1 MNQSSAKYSRI
12 LKVLGRMAPPLP
24 TDMLD
29 KEFSGKEMTDD
40 LDFMLKT
47 MEEVH
52 PDLFFNLSHQ
62 DMNTLVSE
70 AKQKL
75 LSGGVSREKFF
86 MLASGIVARIGDDHT
101 AITLPTEKYAENAQ
115 AEGSVFPFEVSCTDG
130 RVTVKRSFATDLDGA
145 VINSINGVDCNDI
158 LSGLLSTMSGMTMDN
173 RESMAAVSFRKY
185 LFLMYG
191 SASEFRLVVKKEEK
205 TETLTVPGVTS
216 TLVGKIMTAESSSP
230 ASSPY
235 EYEIHKNK
243 GYALLSLR
251 QSVDHSVFSSLIKKM
266 FTEIKE
272 AGVKNLIIDL
282 RGNSGGQSSLADDL
296 CSYLTEKPFNHF
308 VRVDVKVSRQ
318 IRKYYSAVCKHLAS
332 FPMSLLPARFIH
344 GEPWKKSVGEIVSSF
359 DEPGYPNETD
369 LHFTGRVLALTDSFT
384 ASAASDLA
392 VVLKDNGI
400 GKTVGKDTGG
410 FASSYGDSYLFSL
423 PNTFLQCRVSHK
435 FFVRPSGDETPGPV
449 VPDYPVEADALKF
462 AVDLLTV

>member
-1 MNQSSAKYSRI
+1 MNQNSAKYSRF

-24 TDMLD
+24 ADMLD
-29 KEFSGKEMTDD
+29 KEFSSKEMTDD

-52 PDLFFNLSHQ
+52 PDLFFNLSQ
-62 DMNTLVSE
+62 QEMNSLVTE

-86 MLASGIVARIGDDHT
+86 RMVSAIVARIGDDHT
-101 AITLPTEKYAENAQ
+101 SVTLPTEKYISNAQ
-115 AEGSVFPFEVSCTDG
+115 AEGPVFPFEVSCTHSKIT
-130 RVTVKRSFATDLDGA
+130 VTRSFATDLDGA

-158 LSGLLSTMSGMTMDN
+158 LSGLLSTISGMTVAN

-191 SASEFRLVVKKEEK
+191 YATEFRLVVKKEEK
-205 TETLTVPGVTS
+205 TESLTVPGVTS
-216 TLVGKIMTAESSSP
+216 GFIGRAITAEYSSH

-235 EYEIHKNK
+235 EYKIHKNR

-251 QSVDHSVFSSLIKKM
+251 QSVDHSAFSSLIRKM

-282 RGNSGGQSSLADDL
+282 RGNGGGQSSLADDL
-296 CSYLTEKPFNHF
+296 CSYLTEKPFKHF
-308 VRVDVKVSRQ
+308 SRVDVKVSRQ

-344 GEPWKKSVGEIVSSF
+344 GEPWKKPVGEIVSSF
-359 DEPGYPNETD
+359 DEPGYPNESD

-392 VVLKDNGI
+392 VLLKDNQI
-400 GKTVGKDTGG
+400 GNTIGKDTGG
-410 FASSYGDSYLFSL
+410 FATSYGDSYLFSL
-423 PNTFLQCRVSHK
+423 PGTFLQCRVSHK
-435 FFVRPSGDETPGPV
+435 FFVRPSGDEAPGPV
-449 VPDYPVEADALKF
+449 VPDYPVKADALNF

>member
-1 MNQSSAKYSRI
+1 MNKNSAKYTRF

-24 TDMLD
+24 PDMLD
-29 KEFSGKEMTDD
+29 KEFSGKEMTED

-62 DMNTLVSE
+62 KMNTLVRE
-70 AKQKL
+70 AKHKL
-75 LSGGVSREKFF
+75 LSGGVGREKFF
-86 MLASGIVARIGDDHT
+86 QMVSTIVAKIGDDHT
-101 AITLPTEKYAENAQ
+101 SVTLPVEKYAKNAQ
-115 AEGSVFPFEVSCTDG
+115 TEGSVFPFKVSCKG
-130 RVTVKRSFATDLDGA
+130 SRVTVTRSFAADLDGA

-158 LSGLLSTMSGMTMDN
+158 LSGLLSTISGMTIAN
-173 RESMAAVSFRKY
+173 RESLAAVSFRKY

-191 SASEFRLVVKKEEK
+191 YASEFRLVVKKKEK

-216 TLVGKIMTAESSSP
+216 GFIGRAISAESSLHT
-230 ASSPY
+230 SSPY
-235 EYEIHKNK
+235 EYKIYKNM

-251 QSVDHSVFSSLIKKM
+251 QSVDHSAFSSLIRKM
-266 FTEIKE
+266 FAEIKE

-282 RGNSGGQSSLADDL
+282 RGNGGGQSSPGDDL

-308 VRVDVKVSRQ
+308 ARVDVKVSRQ

-344 GEPWKKSVGEIVSSF
+344 GEPWEKPVGEIVSSSGEF
-359 DEPGYPNETD
+359 GYPNKSD

-392 VVLKDNGI
+392 VILKDNEM

-435 FFVRPSGDETPGPV
+435 FFVRPSGDEAPGPV
-449 VPDYPVEADALKF
+449 VPDYPVKTDALKF
-462 AVDLLTV
+462 AVDLITV